1 MMTMMIMMMLMMMMW
16 KDDADGAL
24 DPWSCLLKI
33 SQTVFCIITKIS
45 GSHHLTITHILSYF
59 GTRSHV

>member
-24 DPWSCLLKI
+24 DPWSCL
-33 SQTVFCIITKIS
+33 QTVGLNYDLYLKVCHNHIFIKNVNF
-45 GSHHLTITHILSYF
+45 SHTLK
-59 GTRSHV
+59 R

>member
-24 DPWSCLLKI
+24 DRWSCFVVVI
-33 SQTVFCIITKIS
+33 VVVAAEDQFCRSVFMVMKV
-45 GSHHLTITHILSYF
+45 LQA
-59 GTRSHV
+59 